1 MPLGTGL
8 TARSWPETMLDLGI
22 VIVSYCTRELLR
34 DCLRSVYA
42 SQGDFTFKVCVVDN
56 ASSDGSA
63 DMVAAEFP
71 QATLIANERNIGY
84 PAANNQG
91 LKAFGFQQSG
101 DGSPEPPIPAHDA
114 PVEPSFALL
123 LNSDTE
129 LPVDALAK
137 MLDFMVEHR
146 EAGAVG
152 PKLVRPDGSLDL
164 ACRRSFPTPEISFY
178 RMIGLSRL
186 FPHHHRFGQYNL
198 TYLDP
203 NQLTEVDSVVGAF
216 MLVRGKAIRDVGL
229 MDETFFM
236 YGEDLDWAYRIK
248 AAGWRIYYNPA
259 VTVLHVKKAS
269 TRQNP
274 RAQVEFYRAMD
285 IFYRKH
291 FAPQTPWWLHGLIVG
306 AVSARLKLEQLRI
319 ALTASASRSGDRA
332 DPANESTGGAAS

>member
-1 MPLGTGL
+1 
-8 TARSWPETMLDLGI
+8 MLDLGI
-22 VIVSYCTRELLR
+22 VVVSYCTRDLLR

-42 SQGDFTFKVCVVDN
+42 SEGDFTYEVCVVDN

-63 DMVAAEFP
+63 AMVAAEFP
-71 QATLIANERNIGY
+71 QAILIANEKNIGY

-91 LKAFGFQQSG
+91 LRAFGFPEG
-101 DGSPEPPIPAHDA
+101 ADHGSARAPRDA
-114 PVEPSFALL
+114 GYPSPRFALL
-123 LNSDTE
+123 LNSDAE
-129 LPVDALAK
+129 VPPDALAT
-137 MLDFMVEHR
+137 MLGFMADHPD
-146 EAGAVG
+146 AGVAG

-186 FPHHHRFGQYNL
+186 FPHSRRFGQYNL

-203 NQLTEVDSVVGAF
+203 NELTEVDSVMGAF
-216 MLVRGKAIRDVGL
+216 MLVRGEAIQQVGL

-248 AAGWRIYYNPA
+248 AAGWKIYYNPA
-259 VTVLHVKKAS
+259 VTVLYIKKAS

-274 RAQVEFYRAMD
+274 RAQIEFYRAMD

-291 FAPQTPWWLHGLIVG
+291 FAPQTPWWLHVMIIGV
-306 AVSARLKLEQLRI
+306 VSARLKLEQLWV
-319 ALTASASRSGDRA
+319 ALSRSLHRSDHHVEPVTESSGRA
-332 DPANESTGGAAS
+332 PC

>member
-1 MPLGTGL
+1 
-8 TARSWPETMLDLGI
+8 MLDLGI
-22 VIVSYCTRELLR
+22 VVVSYNTCALLR

-42 SQGDFTFKVCVVDN
+42 SEGDFTFEVCVVDN

-63 DMVAAEFP
+63 EMVANEFP
-71 QATLIANERNIGY
+71 QARLIANDENLGY
-84 PAANNQG
+84 PTANNQG
-91 LKAFGFQQSG
+91 LRAFGFPENADHRSARAPG
-101 DGSPEPPIPAHDA
+101 DAIHLRDAVHRPPR
-114 PVEPSFALL
+114 FALL
-123 LNSDTE
+123 LNSDAE
-129 LPVDALAK
+129 VPPDALAV
-137 MLDFMVEHR
+137 MLDFMAKHPD
-146 EAGAVG
+146 AGAAG

-186 FPHHHRFGQYNL
+186 FPRSRRFGRYNL

-203 NQLTEVDSVVGAF
+203 NQVTEVDSVVGAF
-216 MLVRGKAIRDVGL
+216 MLVRGEAIQQVGL
-229 MDETFFM
+229 MDESFFM

-248 AAGWRIYYNPA
+248 DAGWKIYYNPT

-291 FAPQTPWWLHGLIVG
+291 FAAQTPWWLHSLIVS
-306 AVSARLKLEQLRI
+306 AVSMRLMLEEWRV
-319 ALTASASRSGDRA
+319 ALTAPGSR
-332 DPANESTGGAAS
+332 